1 MARFL
6 LRHRLYHHW
15 AFFSCIAK
23 GQQTIMW
30 RQLKAALSP
39 SKPQQLSVESYGQD
53 ACGLSIE
60 QIAEV
65 MKWLGRSLL
74 AAGYNAKA
82 HMVWD
87 SSGADF
93 ALDEVFSR
101 KFKRHEPVFLYRC
114 GDRPMQPPT
123 GHYWRLVAEHPSLR
137 MYQLERKA
145 K

>member
-1 MARFL
+1 
-6 LRHRLYHHW
+6 
-15 AFFSCIAK
+15 
-23 GQQTIMW
+23 MW
-30 RQLKAALSP
+30 KQIQAVLSP
-39 SKPQQLSVESYGQD
+39 SKPKQLSVESYGQD

-60 QIAEV
+60 QVADV

-74 AAGYNAKA
+74 AAGYKAKA

-93 ALDEVFSR
+93 ALDKVFPG
-101 KFKRHEPVFLYRC
+101 KFKHHEPVFLYRC

-123 GHYWRLVAEHPSLR
+123 NCYWRLMAEHPSLR
-137 MYQLERKA
+137 VYQLERKA